1 MVEFPIKEPCREFLL
16 DLEIV
21 ILFTFMELA
30 MFFFYK
36 YWRNRKES
44 NPSIVEFDWGLI
56 FFSLG
61 IANIFYILS
70 DFYEVDRNVFAAYGY
85 LSLVIGVLIFLFHIE
100 YKKMLKTRFFLTLS
114 FGASA
119 VILFTIVIIAPT
131 LMRTAFYGFAIFTYG
146 ILFFY
151 FIAIIKRIWNNY
163 KLYSMGLFSGVILFM
178 LGFAGTSDVA
188 VGLFNGFWIR
198 IAADIAIFVSLVLL
212 GFFLNSIPS
221 LAEIGWR
228 EKIKYIILTSK
239 NGVGLYSE
247 NFREKKEINEVLV
260 AGALWGIQVFLRN
273 ILTDS
278 HLKVLSKG
286 SDVILL
292 EYGHYVVGILIVQQE
307 LEILKYILKRLVIQF
322 EQFYSSILKNWKGD
336 IKLFRPTRHLIAELF
351 STGKL

>member
-1 MVEFPIKEPCREFLL
+1 
-16 DLEIV
+16 
-21 ILFTFMELA
+21 
-30 MFFFYK
+30 
-36 YWRNRKES
+36 
-44 NPSIVEFDWGLI
+44 
-56 FFSLG
+56 
-61 IANIFYILS
+61 
-70 DFYEVDRNVFAAYGY
+70 
-85 LSLVIGVLIFLFHIE
+85 
-100 YKKMLKTRFFLTLS
+100 
-114 FGASA
+114 
-119 VILFTIVIIAPT
+119 
-131 LMRTAFYGFAIFTYG
+131 
-146 ILFFY
+146 
-151 FIAIIKRIWNNY
+151 
-163 KLYSMGLFSGVILFM
+163 MGLFSGVILFM

-212 GFFLNSIPS
+212 GLFLNSVPS

-260 AGALWGIQVFLRN
+260 AGALWGIQIFLRN
-273 ILTDS
+273 ILSDS

-292 EYGHYVVGILIVQQE
+292 EYGQYVVGILIVQQE

-322 EQFYSSILKNWKGD
+322 EQFYASILKNWKGD

-351 STGKL
+351 ATGKL